1 VSSLRRRLHR
11 LREGKRFII
20 IIIIKNNEEE
30 EEHRRAQR
38 GQQTTLPLDKA
49 REKDGF
55 IPLPLPLPS
64 PPLQNYL

>member
-20 IIIIKNNEEE
+20 ILIIKNNEEE

-38 GQQTTLPLDKA
+38 RQQTPPPLDKA
-49 REKDGF
+49 REKDGC
-55 IPLPLPLPS
+55 IPLPLPS